1 MNTWIL
7 QPVFK
12 VYFVLLISSILSLSC
27 LYTDCS
33 DESHKAD
40 SIAEHRLKLRNS
52 IEKEVLNRVKLIIFY
67 LFYFITYSIISL
79 SISLLLLFV
88 LEWKGRIN
96 SPNVAENWPF
106 KNWKRFWRN
115 MWNATFGKKP
125 KVLWYIILLARI
137 YLDKQHT

>member
-67 LFYFITYSIISL
+67 LFYFIISL
-79 SISLLLLFV
+79 IVSYPYQSVCCYCLFQNEKEELTVQMLLRTGHLRTESVFEGICEMQPSERNPRYYDILYYQ
-88 LEWKGRIN
+88 LE
-96 SPNVAENWPF
+96 
-106 KNWKRFWRN
+106 
-115 MWNATFGKKP
+115 
-125 KVLWYIILLARI
+125 YI
-137 YLDKQHT
+137 YT